1 MSLSS
6 GIQSLIYDID
16 TLLDASADDVAI
28 LEDQR
33 RLLDAALL
41 REAAIEINS
50 ATQDYLNAKQCLDDA
65 KACFASATEDL
76 QKTQNFIEKVT
87 KVVAAVERLIF

>member
-16 TLLDASADDVAI
+16 TLLDASAGDIAI

-41 REAAIEINS
+41 REAAIEIKS
-50 ATQDYLNAKQCLDDA
+50 ATQDYLHAKQCLDDA
-65 KACFASATEDL
+65 KACFASATESL
-76 QKTQNFIEKVT
+76 QKTQDFIEKIT
-87 KVVAAVERLIF
+87 KVIEAVERLLP